1 MRKQINFRGRKTQ
14 EIKEGNQVK
23 FTKELTRDSFNRDNC
38 SVQFSSVQF
47 SSVQFSS
54 VQFSNRIAVNK
65 APLVNNEG
73 IG

>member
-47 SSVQFSS
+47 S
-54 VQFSNRIAVNK
+54 NRIAVNK